1 MYMQL
6 YHKIFIVLK
15 VAIVLL
21 FLISKLQISSYNRH
35 LEEVIEDIF
44 AVYVGII
51 VIFVFWPWSNRHND
65 KHDKMMVLSA
75 GILLLLTK
83 NYYKLYTEVTTL
95 LKNIYMT
102 IEVPT
107 NSL

>member
-1 MYMQL
+1 MQL

-15 VAIVLL
+15 VAIVSL
-21 FLISKLQISSYNRH
+21 FLISKLQISSYNRR

-51 VIFVFWPWSNRHND
+51 VIYVFWPWSERQNCA
-65 KHDKMMVLSA
+65 HDKMMVLSA

-83 NYYKLYTEVTTL
+83 NYYKLYNEVTTL
-95 LKNIYMT
+95 LKNVYMT